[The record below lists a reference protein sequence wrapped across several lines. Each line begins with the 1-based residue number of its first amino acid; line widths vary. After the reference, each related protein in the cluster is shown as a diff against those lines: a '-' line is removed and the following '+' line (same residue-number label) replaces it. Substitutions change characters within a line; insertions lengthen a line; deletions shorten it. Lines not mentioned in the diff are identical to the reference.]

1 MTNSKHNSHNETG
14 DETGDKA
21 SFPSLEPD
29 PEAFLA
35 NASWLGEVFR
45 LSKAVEIMSECLAR
59 LADKRETLE
68 EKMIKSYLHRLSI
81 SCCICI
87 EKIHQRFLDDSG
99 SLQEAPE
106 ELWTALTEQLVVSL
120 TDFVKIVRYN
130 LNFLEQ
136 YYEYDF
142 HLKLISEWRFQERI
156 DTMLSQLT

>member
-1 MTNSKHNSHNETG
+1 MSNSQDQSGNET
-14 DETGDKA
+14 A
-21 SFPSLEPD
+21 FPSLEPD
-29 PEAFLA
+29 PEAFLTS
-35 NASWLGEVFR
+35 ASWLGEVFR

-81 SCCICI
+81 SCCVCI
-87 EKIHQRFLDDSG
+87 EKIHQRFLNGSE

-106 ELWTALTEQLVVSL
+106 EVWTTLTEQLVVSL

-156 DTMLSQLT
+156 DTLLSKLT